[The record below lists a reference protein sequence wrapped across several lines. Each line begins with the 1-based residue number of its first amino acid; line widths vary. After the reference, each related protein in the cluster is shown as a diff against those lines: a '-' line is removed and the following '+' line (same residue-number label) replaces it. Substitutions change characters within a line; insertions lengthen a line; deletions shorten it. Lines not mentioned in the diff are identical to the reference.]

1 MQRIYIDPGH
11 GGSDTGATGNGLY
24 EKDIVLDIGYQMSVY
39 LRDNYE
45 GMYRRMSRTDDT
57 FVSLQAR
64 TDDANNWGADVF
76 ISIHANALDG
86 SARGFETYIHTSN
99 PDGASDLQSVMH
111 PQILDEMHAFDSGI
125 PDRGAQTA
133 NFHVLRETQMT
144 AILTEN
150 LFIDHADDAAL
161 LQDPDFI
168 TAVAI
173 AHAESVAEYL
183 NLTPIG
189 NGDDNDEDDDSDDND
204 DGGES
209 STFQHWDGSVI
220 RNGDQGNPV
229 EELQQRLVD
238 LGYTLPRFGIDG
250 MFGSETASAVRAFQ
264 QEAGIGVDGIP
275 GPETHEALE
284 NYTTTFAFQ
293 HWDGSI
299 IRNGDQGQHMEELQ
313 QRLVDLGYSLSQ
325 FGIDGILGSET
336 ADAVRAFQQDASIG
350 VDGIPGPETYR
361 ALRR

>member
-11 GGSDTGATGNGLY
+11 GGSDTGATGNGLN

-39 LRDNYE
+39 LRENYE

-57 FVSLQAR
+57 FVSLQGR
-64 TDDANNWGADVF
+64 TDDANSWGADVF
-76 ISIHANALDG
+76 ISIHVNAFNG

-99 PDGASDLQSVMH
+99 PTGAANMQSVMH
-111 PQILDEMHAFDSGI
+111 PQILDEMHAFDSSI

-133 NFHVLRETQMT
+133 NFHVLRETQMS

-150 LFIDHADDAAL
+150 LFIDQTDDAAL

-168 TAVAI
+168 ATVAA

-183 NLTPIG
+183 NLTPID
-189 NGDDNDEDDDSDDND
+189 NGDDG
-204 DGGES
+204 DGEEGF
-209 STFQHWDGSVI
+209 TFQHWDGSII
-220 RNGDQGNPV
+220 RHGDQGDHV

-238 LGYTLPRFGIDG
+238 LGYSLPQFGIDAI
-250 MFGSETASAVRAFQ
+250 FGAETAEAVRTFQ
-264 QEAGIGVDGIP
+264 REAGIGVDGIP

-284 NYTTTFAFQ
+284 NHSNTFAFQ

-299 IRNGDQGQHMEELQ
+299 IRHGDQGGQVEELQ
-313 QRLVDLGYSLSQ
+313 QRLVDIGYNLPQ
-325 FGIDGILGSET
+325 FGVDGIFGTET
-336 ADAVRAFQQDASIG
+336 AGTVRNFQQEAGIG

-361 ALRR
+361 ALQR